1 MGNDRMIRFS
11 WWRQLVDAE
20 TMAAAGKRRPD
31 AEKKNGKREKKKFKS
46 PLGCVRDE
54 SDSGDACHSSRSEPL
69 SRRETDGGVSAQ
81 EGCRPGARSATK
93 HQHPAGRACG

>member
-31 AEKKNGKREKKKFKS
+31 AEKKNGKRGKKKNS
-46 PLGCVRDE
+46 NL
-54 SDSGDACHSSRSEPL
+54 
-69 SRRETDGGVSAQ
+69 
-81 EGCRPGARSATK
+81 RSA
-93 HQHPAGRACG
+93 ACGMKAIVATPATRQGLSH